1 MKIIDEKISAK
12 TKNFSYAL
20 FIYMERIK
28 TDFDKKFFILIL

>member
-1 MKIIDEKISAK
+1 MMDEKISA
-12 TKNFSYAL
+12 KNFSYAL